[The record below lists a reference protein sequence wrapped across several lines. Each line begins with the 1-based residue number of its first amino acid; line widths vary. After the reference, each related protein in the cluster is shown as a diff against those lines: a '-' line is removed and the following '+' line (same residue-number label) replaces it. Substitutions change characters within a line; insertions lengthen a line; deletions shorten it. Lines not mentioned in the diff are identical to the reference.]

1 MNKEIKFE
9 EAMEKLDV
17 EVKRLESGE
26 LTIDEALASFEESV
40 RLVKICNERLETAQ
54 SRVRMLTES
63 ADGTVSDV
71 PFGAD
76 ADEA

>member
-40 RLVKICNERLETAQ
+40 RLVKICNERLEMAQ